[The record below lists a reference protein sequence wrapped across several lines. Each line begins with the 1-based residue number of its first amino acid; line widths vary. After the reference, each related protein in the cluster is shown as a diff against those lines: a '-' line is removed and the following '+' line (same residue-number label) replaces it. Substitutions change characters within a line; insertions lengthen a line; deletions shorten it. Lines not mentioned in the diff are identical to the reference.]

1 MEDFEACAAVLRA
14 VIAGHS
20 PNGTIWAENAIDD
33 LMGATP
39 LPEKRK
45 TLLDLQLIV
54 ITAHLNAA
62 TGSQR
67 SLAETVNAYIE
78 KQIQDLD

>member
-54 ITAHLNAA
+54 MAHLNAA

-78 KQIQDLD
+78 KQIQGLD